1 MKKNAVTII
10 FLFLVIFVTL
20 MFGQDVEQ
28 FATID
33 QTDGTGS
40 SGRDGQGTYY
50 TKENATDVSVFSAM
64 REFSNEINGVANGQA
79 KTILQT
85 CLGDAN
91 KTVGQKNTCIAN
103 YNAAIKMPT
112 INNVN
117 FWTNPT
123 GSYQKLLTA
132 ARQNSNLTQSPAT
145 HATTQATISATNAT
159 NKETQQDLDRKMS
172 EMLNDNAGIN
182 LESLTKQNSTMYL
195 NMAFTVLAT
204 TALYYIFVKL

>member
-28 FATID
+28 FAVID

-40 SGRDGQGTYY
+40 YNKHGQGTYY
-50 TKENATDVSVFSAM
+50 TKENANGTSVFSAM
-64 REFSNEINGVANGQA
+64 KDFSTDINGVTEIV
-79 KTILQT
+79 KTNLTQ
-85 CLGDAN
+85 CLDSSATKDA
-91 KTVGQKNTCIAN
+91 CITN
-103 YNAAIKMPT
+103 YNTDMQMPT
-112 INNVN
+112 INGVS
-117 FWTNPT
+117 FWADNNR
-123 GSYQKLLTA
+123 SYQKLLTA

-145 HATTQATISATNAT
+145 HATTQATISDTNAT
-159 NKETQQDLDRKMS
+159 NKETQQDLDRKIS

>member
-28 FATID
+28 FAAID

-40 SGRDGQGTYY
+40 YNKLGQGTYY
-50 TKENATDVSVFSAM
+50 TKENANGVSVFSAM
-64 REFSNEINGVANGQA
+64 KDFSTDINVVNERA
-79 KTILQT
+79 KTNLTQ
-85 CLGDAN
+85 CLDSSAIKDA
-91 KTVGQKNTCIAN
+91 CITN
-103 YNAAIKMPT
+103 YNTDMQMPA
-112 INNVN
+112 NNSVS
-117 FWTNPT
+117 FWADNNR
-123 GSYQKLLTA
+123 SYQKLLTA
-132 ARQNSNLTQSPAT
+132 AGQNSNLTQSPAT